1 MALFN
6 FILVPQG
13 QEYRAVLKGLQLVE
27 SLNIQVLPIP
37 MGSEYLS
44 VYLKKWLNSEAIKNQ
59 SLQVLVLGL
68 CGSLSP
74 NLKVGDVVVYQ
85 NCLSVT
91 SKISSQDPENIM
103 AISWDYDLAL
113 FLHQKLISSHL
124 VRGLTTDRVITTATE
139 KQKLSQLYPVE
150 VVDMEGL
157 ILLEFLT
164 KAGIKA
170 AMVRV
175 VSDDF
180 SQDLPD
186 LTPAIDHHGRL
197 KIFPLIKVLLQHP
210 VKGLKLI
217 KSGLKS
223 LAILQQL
230 TQKLQLLN

>member
-1 MALFN
+1 MEPFN

-13 QEYRAVLKGLQLVE
+13 QEYQAVLKGLQLVE
-27 SLNIQVLPIP
+27 SSNVQILPIP
-37 MGSEYLS
+37 MGSQYLT
-44 VYLKKWLNSEAIKNQ
+44 VYLKKWLNSEAIKNR

-74 NLKVGDVVVYQ
+74 HLKVGDVVIYQ
-85 NCLSVT
+85 NCLPLMSRDSGEDT
-91 SKISSQDPENIM
+91 KDIAFP
-103 AISWDYDLAL
+103 WDYDLAL

-186 LTPAIDHHGRL
+186 LTPAIDNGGTL

-210 VKGLKLI
+210 IPGLKLMR
-217 KSGLKS
+217 SGLKS

-230 TQKLQLLN
+230 TPKLQLLN

>member
-1 MALFN
+1 
-6 FILVPQG
+6 
-13 QEYRAVLKGLQLVE
+13 
-27 SLNIQVLPIP
+27 
-37 MGSEYLS
+37 
-44 VYLKKWLNSEAIKNQ
+44 
-59 SLQVLVLGL
+59 
-68 CGSLSP
+68 
-74 NLKVGDVVVYQ
+74 
-85 NCLSVT
+85 
-91 SKISSQDPENIM
+91 
-103 AISWDYDLAL
+103 
-113 FLHQKLISSHL
+113 
-124 VRGLTTDRVITTATE
+124 
-139 KQKLSQLYPVE
+139 
-150 VVDMEGL
+150 MEGL

-186 LTPAIDHHGRL
+186 LTPAIDYHGRL